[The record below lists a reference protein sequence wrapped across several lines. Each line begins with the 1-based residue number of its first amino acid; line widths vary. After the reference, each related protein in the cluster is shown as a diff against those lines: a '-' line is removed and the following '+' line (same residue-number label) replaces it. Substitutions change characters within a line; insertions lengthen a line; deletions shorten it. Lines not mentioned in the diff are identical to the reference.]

1 MTVKELIEEMKLEIV
16 AGEENID
23 NVIKGGYV
31 GDLLSFV
38 MSHAKE
44 GNLWITI
51 QGHINS
57 IAVATLLGMSAIVLT
72 EGSVLTEDA
81 HKKAND
87 EGIPVLST
95 NLSSFDFISKYS
107 DVEEQK
113 IISNIFMNQ
122 DERYFDTALL
132 NKMLLDNIKILNKNY
147 IEMKLKTITDVKEI
161 QNLLFKKKEL
171 DRLYIDFING

>member
-1 MTVKELIEEMKLEIV
+1 MTVKQLIEEMKLEII
-16 AGEENID
+16 AGDQNVD
-23 NVIKGGYV
+23 NVIKGGYT

-44 GNLWITI
+44 GNLWVTI

-57 IAVATLLGMSAIVLT
+57 IAVATLLGISAIVLT

-95 NLSSFDFISKYS
+95 KLSSFDFICKL
-107 DVEEQK
+107 
-113 IISNIFMNQ
+113 SN
-122 DERYFDTALL
+122 
-132 NKMLLDNIKILNKNY
+132 KGIL
-147 IEMKLKTITDVKEI
+147 
-161 QNLLFKKKEL
+161 
-171 DRLYIDFING
+171 